1 MKRLT
6 YYSGINIEA
15 QGGIIMKMFK
25 KILTV
30 SVTSLL
36 ALFIV
41 ACGGNEEETTASGD
55 GILSGKVVG
64 FAQTDSMSAWRTTE
78 TDSIEE
84 HVTDAGGEF
93 LVKDAGGDIATQESD
108 IRDLIAVGVDYLI
121 VAPIESNGLQGALQ
135 EAMDSGIP
143 VVLVDRAVDGEVG
156 THYTT
161 AIMSDFI
168 WEGEQAAKTLSE
180 ALPDGG
186 NVVIINGGYDSLTST
201 ERQKGFVDA
210 LDSSKFNI
218 IAEQNGGW
226 LMDEAQAV
234 MENTIQAQ
242 GGEKIDAV
250 FAVTDDMIQG
260 AKTAIESAS
269 LVPGEDI
276 LTVGIDGSKAAL
288 EDVASGKQLASVTCS
303 PYFGPIVVETLTKL
317 ANEET
322 VDAEIT
328 VEDTVYTKENVDVEK
343 GF

>member
-6 YYSGINIEA
+6 YYSGINLEV
-15 QGGIIMKMFK
+15 QGGIIVKMFK

-36 ALFIV
+36 ALFVV

-84 HVTDAGGEF
+84 HVTEAGGEF

-143 VVLVDRAVDGEVG
+143 VVLVDRAVEGEVG
-156 THYTT
+156 THFTT
-161 AIMSDFI
+161 AIMSDFV
-168 WEGEQAAKTLSE
+168 WEGEQAAKALSE

-210 LDSSKFNI
+210 LDSSKFTI
-218 IAEQNGGW
+218 VAEQNGGW

-242 GGEKIDAV
+242 GGESIDAV

-328 VEDTVYTKENVDVEK
+328 IEDTLYTKDNVDVEK